1 MEIRSRG
8 DLRNKSSR
16 MLFLILS
23 AILGPAESRQLIER
37 LRARDAAA
45 LGELYDRFGGVV
57 YSIILRIARDTAT
70 AEDLTQEVFLRV
82 WNHIPSFDLDRGSL
96 STWVLTIARNAA
108 IDFLRSRSGQQT
120 RRSVSI
126 DAMERPLA
134 GGNAE
139 AELQSSTDAKKV
151 RAAME
156 RLEPKHRQLLEL
168 AYFEG
173 LSQSE
178 MAERLELPLGT
189 VKTWVRLA
197 LRQLR
202 ENLRQPSGV
211 NA

>member
-1 MEIRSRG
+1 
-8 DLRNKSSR
+8 

-23 AILGPAESRQLIER
+23 AILGPAESRRLIER

-45 LGELYDRFGGVV
+45 LGELYDCYGAVV
-57 YSIILRIARDTAT
+57 YAIILRIARDRAT

-82 WNHIPSFDLDRGSL
+82 WNRIPTFDAERGSL
-96 STWVLTIARNAA
+96 STWLLTIARHSA
-108 IDFLRSRSGQQT
+108 IDFLRSRGGKQE
-120 RRSVSI
+120 RLNVSI

-139 AELQSSTDAKKV
+139 TELQTAGDAKRV
-151 RAAME
+151 RAAMD

-168 AYFEG
+168 AYFDG

-178 MAERLELPLGT
+178 MAEKLELPLGT
-189 VKTWVRLA
+189 VKTWVRSA

-202 ENLRQPSGV
+202 ENLQQPSGV

>member
-1 MEIRSRG
+1 
-8 DLRNKSSR
+8 

-23 AILGPAESRQLIER
+23 ALLGPAESRQLIDR
-37 LRARDAAA
+37 LRARDTDA
-45 LGELYDRFGGVV
+45 LGELYDRYGGIV

-70 AEDLTQEVFLRV
+70 SEDLTQEVFLRV
-82 WNHIPSFDLDRGSL
+82 WTRIPTFDLERGSL
-96 STWVLTIARNAA
+96 STWVLTIARHSA
-108 IDFLRSRSGQQT
+108 IDFLRSRTGQQT
-120 RRSVSI
+120 RKNVSI

-139 AELQSSTDAKKV
+139 TELQSSTDANKV

-168 AYFEG
+168 AYFDG

-178 MAERLELPLGT
+178 MAEKLELPLGT
-189 VKTWVRLA
+189 VKTWVRSA

-202 ENLRQPSGV
+202 EDLQQPSGV
-211 NA
+211 RA